1 MQLAEHWD
9 TAQVYEADHWTRFI
23 ENCKEGGERH
33 WLDLWAPQA
42 ELIVRILTEAQ
53 RMHTYMQVLEIGG
66 GAIGHIRWFRH
77 GELVAI
83 DPLGAI
89 FEREFPDLDLEGY
102 DLRSDV
108 EYIGY
113 RAEDIS
119 NTISDDFDVVLILNA
134 LDHCDSPL
142 RVMSEIKRVIR
153 PNGWLFES
161 TTVFTGGRP
170 QDDHEYS
177 KMHPHIF
184 MGQRSLLK
192 FMESCGFLQVDVPMT
207 QEWVGE
213 SGPLY
218 DQVLHVWRKE
228 R

>member
-1 MQLAEHWD
+1 MQMAEHWD

-42 ELIVRILTEAQ
+42 KLIVRILTEAH
-53 RMHTYMQVLEIGG
+53 RMDAGLQVLEIGG
-66 GAIGHIRWFRH
+66 GAIGHIRWFPV
-77 GELVAI
+77 GELAAI
-83 DPLGAI
+83 DSLGAI
-89 FEREFPDLDLEGY
+89 FEREFPALDVGEY
-102 DLRSDV
+102 NLRRDV
-108 EYIGY
+108 TYFGY
-113 RAEDIS
+113 RAEDMPVE
-119 NTISDDFDVVLILNA
+119 TDDRFDVVLMLNT

-142 RVMSEIKRVIR
+142 RVMSEIRRVIK

-161 TTVFTGGRP
+161 TTVFSGGQP
-170 QDDHEYS
+170 ESDHEYT

-192 FMESCGFLQVDVPMT
+192 FMESCGFLELHEPLT
-207 QEWVGE
+207 HEWVGE

-218 DQVLHVWRKE
+218 DQVLHIWRKE
-228 R
+228 